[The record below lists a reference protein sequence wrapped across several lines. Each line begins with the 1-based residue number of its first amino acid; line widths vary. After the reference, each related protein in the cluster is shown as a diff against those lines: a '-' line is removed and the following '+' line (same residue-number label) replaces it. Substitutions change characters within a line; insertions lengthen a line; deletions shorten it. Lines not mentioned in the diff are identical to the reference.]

1 MHLNILNEEQRH
13 LLPLLSKFKK
23 EFYMV
28 GGSAIGLHIGH
39 RLSIDFDLFKNGVIH
54 PKKITD
60 WFKEKKETIKVTL
73 NRDGQLNL
81 VCRNVNFTFFNFE
94 WDIPHPIEVEKCIT
108 IPSLLDLAAMKAF
121 AMGMRSKWKDYM
133 DLYFIIKYHYNINQ
147 ISEQAHIYFGDLF
160 SEKLFRSQ
168 LNYFKGINF
177 DEPVQ
182 FMPGFEVSEEEVKA
196 FLTNAALTGF

>member
-1 MHLNILNEEQRH
+1 MHLNILNEDQRH

-28 GGSAIGLHIGH
+28 GGSAIALHIGH
-39 RLSIDFDLFKNGVIH
+39 RRSVDFDLFKNGAIH
-54 PKKITD
+54 PKKILD
-60 WFKEKKETIKVTL
+60 HFKKSKEQTIVTL

-81 VCRNVNFTFFNFE
+81 VCRDVKFTFLNFE
-94 WDIPHPIEVEKCIT
+94 WDIPHPVEVEKKIT

-121 AMGMRSKWKDYM
+121 AMGLRSKWKDYV
-133 DLYFIIKYHYNINQ
+133 DLYFIIKHHYNISQ
-147 ISEQAHIYFGDLF
+147 VSELSQLYFGDLF

-168 LNYFKGINF
+168 LNYFKGISF
-177 DEPVQ
+177 DEPVE

-196 FLTNAALTGF
+196 FLTDAALTGF